1 MRPENACSSEEV
13 GLWKGQ
19 HSHGK
24 PAYSGLD
31 GDFQVS
37 SEKGEKGHHS
47 EEAKQ

>member
-24 PAYSGLD
+24 IAYLGLD
-31 GDFQVS
+31 GDFQVT
-37 SEKGEKGHHS
+37 SEKGEKRCHS
-47 EEAKQ
+47 EEATP